1 VEFNFTLHSPNST
14 LNEWSEFMSVT
25 VTDVFHSAMALC
37 DYTDENGAVL
47 NNKTVSTW
55 LKKSTK
61 IADIGQRD
69 LLTELSLIK
78 CREFNERDFVLENGK
93 KKFALP
99 NDYISAEGVS
109 PENIATIKEGFV
121 YLPKWF
127 EEKLILTYKASPL
140 PLVNETSTFS
150 VDDNSVLLTIPY
162 FLAANFLIE
171 ENPAKA
177 NYFLSQYN
185 ENKQKL
191 LAMRSYKV
199 LENIED
205 VYDTS
210 LKSLE
215 C

>member
-1 VEFNFTLHSPNST
+1 
-14 LNEWSEFMSVT
+14 MSVT
-25 VTDVFHSAMALC
+25 VLDIFQSAMALC
-37 DYTDENGAVL
+37 DYTDENGAVF
-47 NNKTVSTW
+47 NSKIVSTW

-78 CREFNERDFVLENGK
+78 CREYSENDFVLENGK
-93 KKFALP
+93 KKITLP
-99 NDYISAEGVS
+99 NDFISAEGVS

-121 YLPKWF
+121 YLPEWF
-127 EEKLILTYKASPL
+127 KEKFVLTYKAAPL
-140 PLVNETSTFS
+140 PLINETSTFS

-162 FLAANFLIE
+162 FLAANFLME

-191 LAMRSYKV
+191 SAMRSYKV

-210 LKSLE
+210 LQG
-215 C
+215 